1 MSALAGC
8 KILRELSKLEDE
20 TESKLEM
27 KKLAQKFEDLA
38 HGTNDHERCL
48 SAHLLRPSS
57 GGAEPGMVGHYAQTR
72 PTRLDLKCCWLEMV
86 LNPFLSSDGL

>member
-20 TESKLEM
+20 TESKMAM

-38 HGTNDHERCL
+38 HGTDDLPVCL
-48 SAHLLRPSS
+48 HACILPVKPSS
-57 GGAEPGMVGHYAQTR
+57 E
-72 PTRLDLKCCWLEMV
+72 
-86 LNPFLSSDGL
+86 

>member
-20 TESKLEM
+20 TESKMAM

-38 HGTNDHERCL
+38 HGTDDHDCL
-48 SAHLLRPSS
+48 LTYLSVCMHASS
-57 GGAEPGMVGHYAQTR
+57 
-72 PTRLDLKCCWLEMV
+72 L
-86 LNPFLSSDGL
+86 LNPLQSEPERFCLHA